1 LCRSRKNLVE
11 TWVQVL
17 GQLRAN
23 LELAFPGA
31 IGLFTKPG
39 VPAAVPTADKAAWRS
54 PRRLATR
61 RASAGYASSASA
73 EILHYRPAAA
83 APGLPGREG
92 DPAGRVTIILSHQV
106 AQ

>member
-31 IGLFTKPG
+31 IGLFTKPASLAFLRRFRL
-39 VPAAVPTADKAAWRS
+39 PTRPLAIAAKAGDQACLS
-54 PRRLATR
+54 RLC
-61 RASAGYASSASA
+61 
-73 EILHYRPAAA
+73 
-83 APGLPGREG
+83 
-92 DPAGRVTIILSHQV
+92 Q
-106 AQ
+106 